1 MAADAMVVYDDFK
14 IYLGDGSI
22 DMDADVFKQGLYL
35 STSNAG
41 TRGLT
46 TGVKADLTNEHAGA
60 NGYTQGG
67 QTLASVTWTEPVAGT
82 AMFDCADFA
91 PYDTAAG
98 GSIVARFMVTYDDTP
113 ASPLDPLVG
122 FVLMDNAPADITVT
136 NTNDLNYTIHA
147 SGIWRLSGAET

>member
-14 IYLGDGSI
+14 GYGFDGTI
-22 DMDADVFKQGLYL
+22 DMDGDTFKQGLYL

-41 TRGLT
+41 TRGLAS
-46 TGVKADLTNEHAGA
+46 GIKADLTNEHAGA

-82 AMFDCADFA
+82 WMFDAADFA

-98 GSIVARFMVTYDDTP
+98 GSIIARFMVT
-113 ASPLDPLVG
+113 
-122 FVLMDNAPADITVT
+122 
-136 NTNDLNYTIHA
+136 
-147 SGIWRLSGAET
+147 